1 MIDDRGIADV
11 PAGIEL
17 RHLRALVAVSEE
29 LHFGRAAQR
38 VHVSQ
43 PTLSRAIA
51 DLEALV
57 GARLVDRGSR
67 NVTLTEA
74 GVALEAAA
82 VAALAEIATG
92 VCATQEGGPLRLG
105 FVNSLGQRWLAS
117 VRRRLSA
124 DGHEL
129 ETAVIGFEHGFAPL
143 RSQIDVAVMP
153 LPLAPPVGLEYAVL
167 GRTEPWVALPAR
179 HPLAGSPRVP
189 LAELFDEPF
198 VVPPSHELWRE
209 NFDMIARAQGKELRR
224 GARAESMY
232 EALALVAAGEGW
244 SISVAQSD
252 FHPWKGVVLR
262 EASGI
267 ERVRVVAAWDQA
279 RSGPR
284 QRLLVEALE
293 VASSR

>member
-1 MIDDRGIADV
+1 MIDDRGSADV
-11 PAGIEL
+11 PANVEL

-43 PTLSRAIA
+43 PTLSRTVA
-51 DLEALV
+51 DLEAMV
-57 GARLVDRGSR
+57 GTRLVDRGPR
-67 NVTLTEA
+67 NVVLTEA

-82 VAALAEIATG
+82 VAALAEIAVG
-92 VCATQEGGPLRLG
+92 VRATREDRPLQLG

-117 VRRRLSA
+117 VRRRLNA
-124 DGHEL
+124 DGHAL
-129 ETAVIGFEHGFAPL
+129 QTTVIGFEQGFAPL

-153 LPLAPPVGLEYAVL
+153 LPLAPPAGLEHVVL

-198 VVPPSHELWRE
+198 VVPPAHDLWRA

-232 EALALVAAGEGW
+232 EILALVAAGEGW
-244 SISVAQSD
+244 SISAAQSD
-252 FHPWKGVVLR
+252 FHPWKGVVLGA
-262 EASGI
+262 ASGI

-293 VASSR
+293 AASSR